1 MRSAPGAQPGIR
13 QHGPQH
19 TVHFLFPVTWAGI
32 VPVSEPLRS
41 LPQPTPFPQP
51 TAPASRVVPVS
62 QTNRSASVPAAATTR
77 TPTVSPT
84 GPRSAVVSPTG
95 PRSGVVPAASA
106 ERNRLEVVLE
116 NVRAEVAKLRRE
128 EADRLRGWQRA
139 AIELAMTIATRLLH
153 ERVVSGEFPM
163 EAKVRDMVA
172 QLGETGPV
180 TIRLHPDDLDALTW
194 RLGGKPLLPNKSD
207 PQLVPDPA
215 LARGECQVE
224 GKESMLL
231 SDVTRELQDIRDEL
245 LRSLA
250 HART

>member
-19 TVHFLFPVTWAGI
+19 TVHFLFPVTWAGV
-32 VPVSEPLRS
+32 VPLSEPLRH

-51 TAPASRVVPVS
+51 TAPASRIVPMS
-62 QTNRSASVPAAATTR
+62 QTNRSEVIPAAATTR
-77 TPTVSPT
+77 TPT
-84 GPRSAVVSPTG
+84 VSPTG